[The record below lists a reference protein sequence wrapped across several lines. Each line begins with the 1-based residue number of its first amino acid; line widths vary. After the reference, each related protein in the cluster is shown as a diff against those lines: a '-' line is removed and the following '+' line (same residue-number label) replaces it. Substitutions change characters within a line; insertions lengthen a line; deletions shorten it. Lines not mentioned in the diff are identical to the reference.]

1 MAFPNI
7 SPMTHSSD
15 YEYHE
20 PTAEIPFSYSSYRPT
35 LKKSSQDTRDFRVIV
50 LENQLEIMLINDSE
64 ATSACVALNV
74 LAGSG
79 IDHPSLHGLANLT
92 QKWLLRASKRYP
104 TDGQFESFIKEH
116 AGVLY
121 SHTTLK
127 TSEISFGIQ
136 VDHLQDALVQ
146 FVSLLTEPLFQRQV
160 AEKVVQ
166 GIQDEHTKFLKQENM
181 GIKLLVRNFFRSPDK
196 MVHFDTGNRETL
208 LINPPKLGVDIHR
221 EVQRYYD
228 TYYSSNLMKLVILGN
243 QGLST
248 LAEWAVTTLSGIPN
262 KIIPVPQL
270 ERVQLPADY
279 SRQVLVK
286 SQQHTR
292 SLILLFPLF
301 CHGSASGSV
310 MGTDEV
316 GNVTITPTPTDSG
329 SEFDK
334 VPALNTSL
342 ADLKLHD
349 PSQEYDVMWSGHSR
363 RSSLSNSSLQ
373 SQGSNRTASTGF
385 SNPSVQSGGGYP
397 MMPMG
402 MVMGPNG
409 TPMPMNL
416 AMYQMNQWMMA
427 MNWNMYTMFN
437 GNAGS
442 NGANS
447 YGPPPMPYGPPG
459 MNPGHPAGNVTP
471 NYKNFNNPSSTS
483 VTHSQVSTQ
492 FGGMPSPP
500 GMSYSLSSQAPLE
513 SGYHPS
519 TPQLDT
525 HREWAPA
532 LAYVRHLLELRTP
545 GSVVHYLNK
554 KGWATYI
561 HTKDIHDL
569 DCDTPFFKMT
579 VNLTKAGFEAYEE
592 VIQAI
597 FEYFTMIRRAGIQQW
612 LYDEIRSIAAIKFFM
627 RAKFNDFDCPRFAD
641 MMVRTDLTP
650 DHYLSDQA
658 MFYRCVEEHIQHAI
672 DCLNPKNFSVVVVSR
687 DIQSPGM
694 SKEKYYRTRY
704 QVTSL
709 PLTLQ
714 MALTDIKRSDKFHL
728 PSKNPYLLE
737 CVDPPVKMAQ
747 LDPTV
752 RMISDG
758 PHSRCWFL
766 HSNNFTPPR
775 TDIRIAL
782 QSPLAF
788 KTAASYI
795 RTKLMTKLLQEQCKR
810 SINSASAAGAA
821 HMFHTIET
829 GPDGIQIILEGFS
842 EKQDLMLT
850 KVFSTLNSLKV
861 EPYSLKFFSDELL
874 LDIQCDASN
883 NEDSPESFLINL
895 FGGYNWPRELLMREL
910 KSITVNDM
918 SEFINNY
925 LGRVYLEILATGN
938 TTEAEVLDILRMSE
952 SQLRRSPV
960 LKTERYCNRS
970 LHLPLGSRYV
980 YRLKHHSSSPESRVA
995 YFVQAG
1001 ENSKASLRVYQD
1013 VVAYMVENKC
1023 IPYFRTQM
1031 GLEDITCEVLCKP
1044 NRPLGL
1050 FLMASGEKDSGF
1062 LESGIEL
1069 CLQMVRRQLADMSP
1083 TELAELLGKMEDQK
1097 RLQAKAV
1104 SSHHLWNSIVYHAP
1118 TIYQQEDFDILASIH
1133 KSNLMEMFKRYFDK
1147 SSRYFTK
1154 ISVHVS
1160 PQNKVPLLDGQVF
1173 LQDIKALNAVLQSS
1187 EMPWST

>member
-1 MAFPNI
+1 MAFMNTN
-7 SPMTHSSD
+7 PMTQGSD
-15 YEYHE
+15 YDYHE
-20 PTAEIPFSYSSYRPT
+20 PTAEIPFSYSSYRPAVN
-35 LKKSSQDTRDFRVIV
+35 KSSQDNRDFRVIV
-50 LENQLEIMLINDSE
+50 LENQLEVMLINDSE
-64 ATSACVALNV
+64 ATSACVALNL

-79 IDHPSLHGLANLT
+79 VDHPHLHGLANLT

-116 AGVLY
+116 GGVLY

-127 TSEISFGIQ
+127 TGEISFGLQ
-136 VDHLQDALVQ
+136 VDYLQDSLVQ
-146 FVSLLTEPLFQRQV
+146 FASVLTEPLFQRQV

-166 GIQDEHTKFLKQENM
+166 GIQDEHSKFLKQENM
-181 GIKLLVRNFFRSPDK
+181 GIKLLVRNFFRPPNK
-196 MVHFDTGNRETL
+196 MTHFDTGNRETL
-208 LINPPKLGVDIHR
+208 LINPPKLGIDIHR
-221 EVQRYYD
+221 EVKQYYD

-248 LAEWAVTTLSGIPN
+248 LTEWAVTTFSGIPN

-270 ERVQLPADY
+270 ERVALPVDY

-292 SLILLFPLF
+292 SLIFLFPLF
-301 CHGSASGSV
+301 CHGSAAGSV
-310 MGTDEV
+310 V
-316 GNVTITPTPTDSG
+316 GADDAGSVTRGHTPADSG
-329 SEFDK
+329 SESDRLPK
-334 VPALNTSL
+334 LNASL

-349 PSQEYDVMWSGHSR
+349 PSQEYDTMWSGHSR
-363 RSSLSNSSLQ
+363 RSSLSNNSVQ
-373 SQGSNRTASTGF
+373 SQGSNQTASTGL
-385 SNPSVQSGGGYP
+385 SSPSVQSGGGFP

-402 MVMGPNG
+402 MMMGPNG
-409 TPMPMNL
+409 APMPMNMA

-427 MNWNMYTMFN
+427 MNWNMYSMFN
-437 GNAGS
+437 GNAS
-442 NGANS
+442 ANGTNT
-447 YGPPPMPYGPPG
+447 YGPPPMPYGQPG
-459 MNPGHPAGNVTP
+459 MNQNFPSGNAFPGQM
-471 NYKNFNNPSSTS
+471 NFNNPSSTS
-483 VTHSQVSTQ
+483 VAHSQASAQ
-492 FGGMPSPP
+492 FNGLPTPP
-500 GMSYSLSSQAPLE
+500 GMSYPLPGQTPLE
-513 SGYHPS
+513 SGYHPN
-519 TPQLDT
+519 TPQLDI

-561 HTKDIHDL
+561 HTKDIHDF

-579 VNLTKAGFEAYEE
+579 VSLTKAGFEAYEE
-592 VIQAI
+592 VIQAV
-597 FEYFTMIRRAGIQQW
+597 FEYFSMIRRAGIQQW
-612 LYDEIRSIAAIKFFM
+612 LYDEIRSIAAIKFFT

-641 MMVRTDLTP
+641 TMIRTDLAP

-658 MFYRCVEEHIQHAI
+658 MSYQCIEEHIQHTL

-714 MALTDIKRSDKFHL
+714 MALTDIKRCDKFHL

-737 CVDPPVKMAQ
+737 CLDTPVKMTP

-766 HSNNFTPPR
+766 HSNNFTPAR

-788 KTAASYI
+788 KTAASYV
-795 RTKLMTKLLQEQCKR
+795 RTKLMTKLLQEKCKR
-810 SINSASAAGAA
+810 SISSTSAAGAA
-821 HMFHTIET
+821 HMFHTIEA
-829 GPDGIQIILEGFS
+829 GPDGIQGFS

-850 KVFSTLNSLKV
+850 KVFSALNSLKV
-861 EPYSLKFFSDELL
+861 EPYSLKFYSDELL
-874 LDIQCDASN
+874 LDFQCDASN
-883 NEDSPESFLINL
+883 NDDSPDAFLTNL

-918 SEFINNY
+918 SEFVSNY
-925 LGRVYLEILATGN
+925 LNRVYLEVLVTGN
-938 TTEAEVLDILRMSE
+938 ATESEVLDILRMSE

-980 YRLKHHSSSPESRVA
+980 YRLKHHSSSPDSRVA

-1013 VVAYMVENKC
+1013 VIAYVVENKC
-1023 IPYFRTQM
+1023 IPYFQTQM
-1031 GLEDITCEVLCKP
+1031 GLENITCEVLCKP

-1050 FLMASGEKDSGF
+1050 FLMASGEKDPGF

-1083 TELAELLGKMEDQK
+1083 TELAELLGTMENQK
-1097 RLQAKAV
+1097 RLQAKGV
-1104 SSHHLWNSIVYHAP
+1104 SSHHLWNRIVYHAP

-1173 LQDIKALNAVLQSS
+1173 LQDTKALNAVLQSS